1 MMAAREGEQYGL
13 LEYAWVNRMPWAA
26 SVSRLGDS
34 WKVLP

>member
-13 LEYAWVNRMPWAA
+13 LEYACVKRIPRAA
-26 SVSRLGDS
+26 SLSRLGDS